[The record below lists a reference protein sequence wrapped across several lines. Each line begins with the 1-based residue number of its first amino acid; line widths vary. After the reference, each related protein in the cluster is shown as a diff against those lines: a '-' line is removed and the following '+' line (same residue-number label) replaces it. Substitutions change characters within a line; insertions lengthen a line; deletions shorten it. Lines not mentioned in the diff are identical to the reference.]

1 MEHKSRLLVVDDNAA
16 TRYAIRR
23 VLERHGYAVLEAGTG
38 FEGQTII
45 ANDEVDALILDVN
58 LPDMSGFDIVRQLRA
73 DDCTR
78 LLPVI
83 HVSAASIQTGD
94 MITGLDAGADAYLIH
109 PVDPDVLLA
118 TLRTLLRVR
127 DTEHA
132 LRESEARFREIF
144 ANVAAPIG
152 VIDTRLQI
160 HESNQA
166 FEMLLGDR
174 RDSSA
179 LIACLAENQ
188 EDKLQKLRESLESG
202 MRWSDTLT
210 MHVAG
215 ELRETKWQLSPYRA
229 FELGLIFVED
239 VTEQLQRERSQLQ
252 QLDNVNSEL
261 AREVAE
267 RVRTEAQLMQ
277 AQKMDA
283 LGKLTGGIAHDFN
296 NLLTGIITGIELLKQ
311 RLQQGR
317 NDAVLRFADTAL
329 SSARSA
335 ASMTN
340 RLLAFARQQPLDSRP
355 ADLNDEIRSLEELL
369 QRTIGERIRLNLDL
383 YEAGMFAQVDANQ
396 LESAVLNLVINARDA
411 LPQGGTIT
419 IRTAALRSEGNA
431 DLADGDY
438 VTLSVKDDGTGID
451 PEVIGKVFE
460 PFFTTKPL
468 GQGTGLGLSSI
479 YGFARQSG
487 GEARINSVV
496 GQGTE
501 VTLVLPAASET
512 IRISEPNDDMPQGY
526 GEHVL
531 IVEDM
536 PAVRMLVTEMLEEA
550 GYRCS
555 GVGDVATA
563 LSVLQEDLSIDL
575 LLTDVGLPQL
585 SGRELADAARVHRPT
600 LPVLFMTGYAE
611 NAVRRDRF
619 LAEGMDM
626 VVKPFQINELL
637 GKVRRMIDVYA
648 SSHTPSLQ
656 NTKFVQ
662 R

>member
-1 MEHKSRLLVVDDNAA
+1 MDHKSRLLVVDDNAA

-38 FEGQTII
+38 TEGLAQI
-45 ANDEVDALILDVN
+45 ATEPIDALILDVN
-58 LPDMSGFDIVRQLRA
+58 LPDMSGFDIVRQLRT
-73 DDCTR
+73 DDRTR

-94 MITGLDAGADAYLIH
+94 IITGLDAGADAYLIH

-144 ANVAAPIG
+144 SQVAAPIA
-152 VIDTRLQI
+152 VIDPQLHI
-160 HESNQA
+160 HESNRA
-166 FEMLLGDR
+166 LSLLLGNQPEHC
-174 RDSSA
+174 A
-179 LIACLAENQ
+179 LSECFADGQDA
-188 EDKLQKLRESLESG
+188 KLQALRQSLADG
-202 MRWSDTLT
+202 TRWYDTLI
-210 MHVAG
+210 MQVAG
-215 ELRETKWQLSPYRA
+215 EHRETKWQVSPYRA
-229 FELGLIFVED
+229 TELGLVVIED
-239 VTEQLQRERSQLQ
+239 ITEQRQRERSQRQ
-252 QLDNVNSEL
+252 QLDNANNEL

-267 RVRTEAQLMQ
+267 RVRTEGQLMQ

-296 NLLTGIITGIELLKQ
+296 NLLTGIITGIELLKKRVQ
-311 RLQQGR
+311 EGR
-317 NDAVLRFADTAL
+317 TDAVLRFADTAL
-329 SSARSA
+329 NSARSA

-340 RLLAFARQQPLDSRP
+340 RLLAFARQQPLDAQP
-355 ADLNDEIRSLEELL
+355 ADLNEQIRSLEELL
-369 QRTIGERIRLNLDL
+369 QRTIGEHISLNLEL
-383 YEAGMFAQVDANQ
+383 CNHGAVAQVDANQ

-411 LPQGGTIT
+411 LPRGGVIT
-419 IRTAALRSEGNA
+419 IRTAALQAAGDA

-438 VTLSVKDDGTGID
+438 VVLTVKDNGTGIA
-451 PEVIGKVFE
+451 PELLSKVFD

-487 GEARINSVV
+487 GEARLSSVV
-496 GQGTE
+496 GEGTE
-501 VTLVLPAASET
+501 VSLVLPAAAAAQA
-512 IRISEPNDDMPQGY
+512 PVAAVGDMPMGN

-536 PAVRMLVTEMLEEA
+536 PAVRMLVVEMLSEA

-555 GVGDVATA
+555 EAGDVATA
-563 LSVLQEDLSIDL
+563 LSVLQDDSTVDL

-585 SGRELADAARVHRPT
+585 SGRELADAARNHRPT

-619 LAEGMDM
+619 LATRMDM
-626 VVKPFQINELL
+626 VVKPFQIGDLL
-637 GKVRRMIDVYA
+637 AKVRRMLDSPVI
-648 SSHTPSLQ
+648 PGG
-656 NTKFVQ
+656 
-662 R
+662 

>member
-1 MEHKSRLLVVDDNAA
+1 MERKCKLLVVDDNAA

-23 VLERHGYAVLEAGTG
+23 VMERHGYDVFEAGTG
-38 FEGQTII
+38 DEGLTLI
-45 ANDEVDALILDVN
+45 AEQAIDALILDVN

-73 DDCTR
+73 DERTQ
-78 LLPVI
+78 LLPVV

-94 MITGLDAGADAYLIH
+94 IITGLDAGADAYLIH

-144 ANVAAPIG
+144 TSVAAPIV
-152 VIDTRLQI
+152 VIDAQLQI
-160 HESNQA
+160 HECNPA
-166 FEMLLGDR
+166 FELLLGDG
-174 RDSSA
+174 DDASA
-179 LIACLAENQ
+179 LLARLADNQ
-188 EDKLQKLRESLESG
+188 EDKLQQLRQSLASG
-202 MRWSDTLT
+202 ARWQGTLS

-215 ELRETKWQLSPYRA
+215 QLRETKWQVSPYRA
-229 FELGLIFVED
+229 VDLGLVFVED
-239 VTEQLQRERSQLQ
+239 VTEQRQRERSQLQ
-252 QLDNVNSEL
+252 QLDSVNSEL

-311 RLQQGR
+311 RFQEGR
-317 NDAVLRFADTAL
+317 SDAVLRFADTAL

-340 RLLAFARQQPLDSRP
+340 RLLAFARQQPLDARP
-355 ADLNDEIRSLEELL
+355 ANINDQIRSLEELL
-369 QRTIGERIRLNLDL
+369 QRTIGERIELKLDL
-383 YEAGMFAQVDANQ
+383 CEEGAIAQVDANQ

-411 LPQGGTIT
+411 LPDGGHIV
-419 IRTAALRSEGNA
+419 IRTTSMRSTGNTE
-431 DLADGDY
+431 LADGDY
-438 VTLSVKDDGTGID
+438 VALSVKDDGTGI
-451 PEVIGKVFE
+451 PAKVIGKVFD

-487 GEARINSVV
+487 GEARIDSIV

-501 VTLVLPAASET
+501 VTLVLPAATDVGHTAAPIGDTPKGNS
-512 IRISEPNDDMPQGY
+512 
-526 GEHVL
+526 EHVL

-536 PAVRMLVTEMLEEA
+536 PAVRMLVLEMLSEA

-555 GVGDVATA
+555 EAGDVATA
-563 LSVLQEDLSIDL
+563 LSVLRDDPSVDL

-585 SGRELADAARVHRPT
+585 SGRELADVARTHRPA

-626 VVKPFQINELL
+626 VVKPFQISELL
-637 GKVRRMIDVYA
+637 AKVRRVLDTA
-648 SSHTPSLQ
+648 SVNRL
-656 NTKFVQ
+656 N
-662 R
+662 RN

>member
-1 MEHKSRLLVVDDNAA
+1 METNNRLLIVDDNAA

-23 VLERHGYAVLEAGTG
+23 VLERHGYNVLEAGTG
-38 FEGQTII
+38 TEGLGLI
-45 ANDEVDALILDVN
+45 ANEDIDALILDVN
-58 LPDMSGFDIVRQLRA
+58 LPDMSGFDIVRQLRK
-73 DDCTR
+73 DDSTR

-94 MITGLDAGADAYLIH
+94 IITGLDAGADAYLIH

-132 LRESEARFREIF
+132 LRESEARFRDIF
-144 ANVAAPIG
+144 SQVAAPIA
-152 VIDTRLQI
+152 VIDPQLGI
-160 HESNQA
+160 HERNPALSL
-166 FEMLLGDR
+166 LLGDQP
-174 RDSSA
+174 DSSA
-179 LIACLAENQ
+179 LTASLAEGQDAKLLALRECLA
-188 EDKLQKLRESLESG
+188 SG
-202 MRWSDTLT
+202 IRWQGTLI
-210 MHVAG
+210 MKVA
-215 ELRETKWQLSPYRA
+215 EQRRETKWQVSPYRA
-229 FELGLIFVED
+229 AELGLVVIED
-239 VTEQLQRERSQLQ
+239 VTEQRQRERSQRQ
-252 QLDNVNSEL
+252 QLDNANSEL

-267 RVRTEAQLMQ
+267 RVRTEEQLMQ

-296 NLLTGIITGIELLKQ
+296 NLLTGIITGIELLK
-311 RLQQGR
+311 RRVHEGR
-317 NDAVLRFADTAL
+317 TDAVLRFADTAL
-329 SSARSA
+329 NSARSA

-340 RLLAFARQQPLDSRP
+340 RLLAFARQQPLDARP
-355 ADLNDEIRSLEELL
+355 ADLNDQIRSLEELL
-369 QRTIGERIRLNLDL
+369 QRTIGEQISLNLQL
-383 YEAGMFAQVDANQ
+383 SEKGAIAQVDANQ
-396 LESAVLNLVINARDA
+396 LESAILNLVINARDA
-411 LPQGGTIT
+411 LPRGGNIT
-419 IRTAALRSEGNA
+419 ISTSALHSRGDV
-431 DLADGDY
+431 DLADGSY
-438 VTLSVKDDGTGID
+438 VVLTVKDDGTGIA
-451 PEVIGKVFE
+451 PEMLSKVFD

-487 GEARINSVV
+487 GEARLSSVL

-501 VTLVLPAASET
+501 VSLVLPAAVA
-512 IRISEPNDDMPQGY
+512 ISTASTAVSDMPLGN

-536 PAVRMLVTEMLEEA
+536 PAVRMLVAEMLGEA

-555 GVGDVATA
+555 EAGDVATA
-563 LSVLQEDLSIDL
+563 LTVLQNDPSVDL

-585 SGRELADAARVHRPT
+585 SGRELADMARVHRPA

-626 VVKPFQINELL
+626 VVKPFQISDLL
-637 GKVRRMIDVYA
+637 EKVRGMLDQ
-648 SSHTPSLQ
+648 SSNEPAR
-656 NTKFVQ
+656 K